1 MDKQVD
7 FKTIAQFTSQQFGLL
22 PYTVCKND
30 LDFFTTI
37 LYRIDKLC
45 ADNPKAYRLLMPFHT
60 LVWGDQCAWAKDF
73 TWDAFIKDAIESDCT
88 FIKKHLTGDFPCI
101 DFCDKSGNKCM
112 SIKLVSDD

>member
-7 FKTIAQFTSQQFGLL
+7 FKTIAQFASQQFGLL
-22 PYTVCKND
+22 PFTVGNGD
-30 LDFFTTI
+30 IDFFTSI

-60 LVWGDQCAWAKDF
+60 LTWGDQCTWTKDF
-73 TWDAFIKDAIESDCT
+73 TWNKFIVDAIESDCT
-88 FIKKHLTGDFPCI
+88 FIKKRLTGDFPCI
-101 DFCDKSGNKCM
+101 DFCDKLGNKHM